1 MIDLHTH
8 TTFSDGTSTP
18 EALLQEARSIGLRA
32 LAITDHDTF
41 SGFDAV
47 LPLAPQH
54 GIELICGLE
63 LSTQVYV
70 EQIGRSSQV
79 HLLGYFLGQLPPPHF
94 REWLTTISSLRY
106 ARNLKLM
113 AHLQAKNLAIDW
125 PDFPLPPQT
134 LSRTHFANVL
144 LAKGYVPDRQR
155 AFDLYLSDEMLG
167 GIERKL
173 PSVAEG
179 IERICGAGGLPSLAH
194 PVRLPFHHLALRS
207 FIQEMTGCGLRALE
221 VYHSDHKPEDT
232 NKFLQLTADFGL
244 LATGGSDYHGQNKP
258 DIMLGKGR
266 GNLCLAYT
274 LLEAMKESVKDRH
287 SPFS

>member
-1 MIDLHTH
+1 MLCTSRIWQTSGSMIDLHTH

-113 AHLQAKNLAIDW
+113 AHLQAKISPSTGPIFRYRHRPSAVRI
-125 PDFPLPPQT
+125 
-134 LSRTHFANVL
+134 SRMCCSLKATFRTG
-144 LAKGYVPDRQR
+144 KG
-155 AFDLYLSDEMLG
+155 
-167 GIERKL
+167 
-173 PSVAEG
+173 PSICISPTKCWVASSES
-179 IERICGAGGLPSLAH
+179 CHPS
-194 PVRLPFHHLALRS
+194 PKALREFAAPVACLHLLIRCGFLFITWRCGHS
-207 FIQEMTGCGLRALE
+207 FR
-221 VYHSDHKPEDT
+221 K
-232 NKFLQLTADFGL
+232 
-244 LATGGSDYHGQNKP
+244 
-258 DIMLGKGR
+258 
-266 GNLCLAYT
+266 
-274 LLEAMKESVKDRH
+274 
-287 SPFS
+287 